1 MRAPRHVSPRRGFPA
16 ALAAGLFVSSFARAQ
31 AWLPP
36 KGEASLSFGY
46 GNVFVNRHYLGTAD
60 NPSDAVESDY
70 GHIRSQSFGI
80 GLTYGVTDKLAF
92 SLGVPLIQTKY
103 YGTPGQNFFPH
114 NISIDDGQYHSTL
127 QDFTIHLGYQA
138 LNGPVALS
146 PFVAA
151 VIPSHAYTTFAHTA
165 AGKHLHEY
173 LLGFSVGGRL
183 DRLVPGSYLEATYSY
198 AFVERLMGIHHDR
211 SNVFLEL
218 GYFVTPSLS
227 LRGIATGLYTH
238 GGYAFESP
246 QTTPP
251 ELFPIH
257 DRIGHDE
264 GLDVGAGIS
273 YLLTGS
279 TEVYASYLKQVEGR
293 GGHKIA
299 NALSFGVSWSF
310 SPQQVGRRLFA
321 SKSSGSAG
329 E

>member
-1 MRAPRHVSPRRGFPA
+1 MGSAKGRGLSLVRLWERLRQQTLPGDKRQPERRG
-16 ALAAGLFVSSFARAQ
+16 
-31 AWLPP
+31 
-36 KGEASLSFGY
+36 
-46 GNVFVNRHYLGTAD
+46 
-60 NPSDAVESDY
+60 
-70 GHIRSQSFGI
+70 GI
-80 GLTYGVTDKLAF
+80 GLWPYSFAKLRDRADLRCNRQARVF
-92 SLGVPLIQTKY
+92 SRNPLGPDEVLRNVPPKL
-103 YGTPGQNFFPH
+103 FPH
-114 NISIDDGQYHSTL
+114 DISIDDGQYHSAL
-127 QDFTIHLGYQA
+127 QDFTVHIGYQA
-138 LNGPVALS
+138 LNGPVAIS
-146 PFVAA
+146 PFAAA
-151 VIPSHAYTTFAHTA
+151 VIPSHSYTTFAHTA
-165 AGKHLHEY
+165 VGKHLHEY
-173 LLGFSVGGRL
+173 LLGFSIGGRL
-183 DRLVPGSYLEATYSY
+183 DRLVPGSYVEATYSY

-238 GGYAFESP
+238 GGFAFKSP
-246 QTTPP
+246 QETPLD
-251 ELFPIH
+251 LFPIH

-310 SPQQVGRRLFA
+310 SPQQLGRRLFA
-321 SKSSGSAG
+321 SRSSGSAG